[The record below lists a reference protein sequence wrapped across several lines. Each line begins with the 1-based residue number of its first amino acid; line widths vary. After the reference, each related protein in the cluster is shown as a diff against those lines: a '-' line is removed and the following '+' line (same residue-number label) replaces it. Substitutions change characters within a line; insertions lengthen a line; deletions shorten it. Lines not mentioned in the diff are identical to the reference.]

1 MQERS
6 VKGTRHGSAN
16 AIGGRQEMQCRH
28 MLLFAR
34 GHLGF
39 DNAVCVVLW
48 VGAAGCQKRYSGWL
62 LFTSKKKKTFVAL
75 GPSALIM
82 NLILDLTHG
91 LHFGIWMTV
100 ANWIPFGGLSNL

>member
-1 MQERS
+1 
-6 VKGTRHGSAN
+6 
-16 AIGGRQEMQCRH
+16 

-48 VGAAGCQKRYSGWL
+48 VGAAGCQKRYSGSL
-62 LFTSKKKKTFVAL
+62 LFTSKKNPFVAL

-82 NLILDLTHG
+82 NLILDLMHG
-91 LHFGIWMTV
+91 LHFGIWDGSGQ
-100 ANWIPFGGLSNL
+100 WIPFGDLSNL

>member
-1 MQERS
+1 MDLL
-6 VKGTRHGSAN
+6 
-16 AIGGRQEMQCRH
+16 
-28 MLLFAR
+28 MLLVVDKR
-34 GHLGF
+34 C
-39 DNAVCVVLW
+39 NADTCCFLQGGIWDLIMLCVLCCGWGQLVVRKDTV
-48 VGAAGCQKRYSGWL
+48 VGCFLPQ
-62 LFTSKKKKTFVAL
+62 KKKKTFVAL